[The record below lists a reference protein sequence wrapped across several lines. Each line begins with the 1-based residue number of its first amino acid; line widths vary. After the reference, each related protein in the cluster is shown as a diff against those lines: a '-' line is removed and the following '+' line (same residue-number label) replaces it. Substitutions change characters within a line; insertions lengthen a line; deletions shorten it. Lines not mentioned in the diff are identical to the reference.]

1 MKIDPL
7 KTLIRIVLLPE
18 RGLAF
23 VDVIQML
30 HQPAQSIVFRE
41 IDKVPIEARVVI
53 PFAPLAEFAAHEE
66 QFLAGMAVHP
76 RVKHSQVGE
85 LLPFVARHLRQQRTF
100 AVHYYIVA
108 QYQNEMFGERVE
120 QRERDV
126 AVMKTA
132 KDRIETHVF
141 KKVVHPTHVPFEPEP
156 ESAEINRS
164 RNARPGG

>member
-7 KTLIRIVLLPE
+7 KALIRIVMLPE

-30 HQPAQSIVFRE
+30 HQPAQSIVFRK
-41 IDKVPIEARVVI
+41 IDKVPIEARVVV
-53 PFAPLAEFAAHEE
+53 PFAPLAEFTAHEE
-66 QFLAGMAVHP
+66 QFFAGMAVHP

-100 AVHYYIVA
+100 AVHHFIVA
-108 QYQNEMFGERVE
+108 QHQNEMFGESVE

-132 KDRIETHVF
+132 IDRIETHVF

-156 ESAEINRS
+156 ESAEIRRS
-164 RNARPGG
+164 RNAGPGG